1 MCDSATEQC
10 ERLIRQ
16 RNGLAEQVELLR
28 STMSDVRNK
37 DDGAAIVA
45 KLQLELIQLKER
57 DFNHIIE
64 IDDLKAKSMK
74 LENII
79 ANQDTVIMSL
89 QKSEHDRRIKSRKYS
104 LFVKKCNSNLSSKVV
119 GMVTLEKYD
128 VTNFEIEDVSLREI
142 IT

>member
-1 MCDSATEQC
+1 MCDAATEQC

-28 STMSDVRNK
+28 STMSDVQNN
-37 DDGAAIVA
+37 GAVIVA
-45 KLQLELIQLKER
+45 NLQLELIQLKER
-57 DFNHIIE
+57 DYNYIME

-89 QKSEHDRRIKSRKYS
+89 QKSEHDRRIKSRKYA
-104 LFVKKCNSNLSSKVV
+104 LFVKKCISNLSSKVV
-119 GMVTLEKYD
+119 GMVTLKKYD
-128 VTNFEIEDVSLREI
+128 VTNFEIEDVSLR
-142 IT
+142 